1 MKTFIL
7 ITALLLCSFDWISMS
22 VSQNVEV
29 QPGEEVTLQC
39 ANISTGNTA
48 TFWFRLPNA
57 SCISAMSSSDSNVS
71 FCDGFKKS
79 KFHMTSNTSMLFLE
93 IKQVNSSDSAL
104 YFCGEKQSDGK
115 TIISSGT
122 YLKVQGNRIYVADGL
137 TYEQMMT
144 VILGN
149 LTVFLLLVIVSLAV
163 KIRRFHT
170 GIYTTSFKLSNQT
183 FANVDSDAMTYT
195 SVSFHPKAKIRRP
208 EPPRELEPNVVYAA
222 TR

>member
-1 MKTFIL
+1 MVNFTLMPVLFC
-7 ITALLLCSFDWISMS
+7 TMSWISSS
-22 VSQNVEV
+22 VTQFYTAEV
-29 QPGEEVTLQC
+29 QPGQEVTLKC
-39 ANISTGNTA
+39 SNISRYRSHI
-48 TFWFRLPNA
+48 FWFKMASSPNA

-79 KFHMTSNTSMLFLE
+79 KFHMTSNTSVLFLE

-104 YFCGEKQSDGK
+104 YFCGEKQTDGK

-122 YLKVQGNRIYVADGL
+122 YLKVQDVADGL
-137 TYEQMMT
+137 THEQMMT

-149 LTVFLLLVIVSLAV
+149 LIVFLLLVIVSLAV

-170 GIYTTSFKLSNQT
+170 AQDDPQNAQQSE
-183 FANVDSDAMTYT
+183 NVNSDAMTYT
-195 SVSFHPKAKIRRP
+195 AVSFHPKAKIRRP
-208 EPPRELEPNVVYAA
+208 APPRELEPNVVYAA

>member
-7 ITALLLCSFDWISMS
+7 ITALLLCSFNWISMS

-39 ANISTGNTA
+39 ANISTSNTA
-48 TFWFRLPNA
+48 TFWFRLCNGAQPK
-57 SCISAMSSSDSNVS
+57 CISVMFSNDKSLAYCEEFESGYFEMSSNISTIFLKIKNVAVSDS
-71 FCDGFKKS
+71 G
-79 KFHMTSNTSMLFLE
+79 
-93 IKQVNSSDSAL
+93 L
-104 YFCGEKQSDGK
+104 YFCGFYTDGK
-115 TIISSGT
+115 TIILSGT
-122 YLKVQGNRIYVADGL
+122 YLKVQDVADGL
-137 TYEQMMT
+137 THEQMMT

-170 GIYTTSFKLSNQT
+170 GICTTSFKLSNQT
-183 FANVDSDAMTYT
+183 FVNVDSDAMTYT
-195 SVSFHPKAKIRRP
+195 AVSFHPKAKIRRP
-208 EPPRELEPNVVYAA
+208 APPRELEPNVVYAA